1 MDKKLC
7 SYDFVKQCKAKC
19 NLVKIKVIVRSY
31 SKGRKGESFPHDGSF
46 MDEKLES
53 KAKTYYN

>member
-1 MDKKLC
+1 MQKIK
-7 SYDFVKQCKAKC
+7 
-19 NLVKIKVIVRSY
+19 NVKIKVMVRSY
-31 SKGRKGESFPHDGSF
+31 SKGRKGESSPHDGSF